1 MHYSVSFFFCLIWS
15 ERTSINIL
23 MANQKVVAI
32 GTAAKQAC
40 NWAMFGSGENVIGF
54 RIMDIKMKTPKL
66 NKTPNAI

>member
-1 MHYSVSFFFCLIWS
+1 M
-15 ERTSINIL
+15 L

-54 RIMDIKMKTPKL
+54 RIMDMKMKTPKL